1 MFIEQVCNDQS
12 RALQTSIRAPG
23 TNEMRALQLGDPL
36 AVSGTVL
43 GENKPVPK
51 LGNSTLSTWLEQ
63 A

>member
-12 RALQTSIRAPG
+12 QALQTSIRAPG
-23 TNEMRALQLGDPL
+23 TNEMRALQPGDPL